1 MDPKVKK
8 LERNIVD
15 SASPIKPV
23 NRSISE
29 SKDDIKDDIKK
40 AKKVVRFSED
50 KFFDDPLPLKKLPNG
65 TQPILDSV
73 PEDNLDN
80 NKDSLLSNEPE
91 DNLENHEDIL
101 LSNEPT
107 DDEPDPE

>member
-23 NRSISE
+23 NRRSISE
-29 SKDDIKDDIKK
+29 SKDDIKK

-91 DNLENHEDIL
+91 DNQENHEDIL